1 MYIDSY
7 QGYEYYI
14 TLLGS
19 HPCAYIVLGEGE
31 DLFDKSVD
39 ELEQLPAHGCANY
52 VSTICLIG
60 WLVNGLLTGIN
71 FIIVIM
77 IVSMEKWKLCWIIIL
92 KNGQQRKCVIK

>member
-1 MYIDSY
+1 MDLLEMLYELFLRQETKLLYIDSY

-60 WLVNGLLTGIN
+60 
-71 FIIVIM
+71 
-77 IVSMEKWKLCWIIIL
+77 
-92 KNGQQRKCVIK
+92 